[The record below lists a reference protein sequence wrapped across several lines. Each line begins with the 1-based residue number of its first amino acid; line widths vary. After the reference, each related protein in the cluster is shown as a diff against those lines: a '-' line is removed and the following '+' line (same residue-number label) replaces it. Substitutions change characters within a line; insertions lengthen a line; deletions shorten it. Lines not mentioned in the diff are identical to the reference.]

1 MDEAFFGSGFTF
13 DDANKTLVDALV
25 RSNVQLD
32 EDGVREAAFILAYGG
47 EWGRRFIRSF
57 LSLKAHQSPMAT
69 RRLVDAL
76 KAQARYEEDRR
87 LRLMG
92 EK

>member
-1 MDEAFFGSGFTF
+1 MDFDFSSSMTF
-13 DDANKTLVDALV
+13 DDANKTLIDALV

-32 EDGVREAAFILAYGG
+32 ADGVREAAFVIAYGG
-47 EWGRRFIRSF
+47 DWGRRFVRS
-57 LSLKAHQSPMAT
+57 LLNLKAHQSPMAT